1 MQKAIVAAAVCAA
14 ILVAAVPAVAA
25 TPAFK
30 GTVGPGFTISMTKK
44 PTKAGKVKITV
55 SDKSDFHNFHL
66 TGPGVNVKTSVGFVG
81 TLSDQPVGLTTAQEL
96 SRRMNELTAL
106 TASAERVLLAA
117 RRGGVEAHR
126 GLSEVEQAVAAQ
138 IALEALVHTFS
149 TADGGAFDRQHR
161 TGVEHARAAL
171 AAGHEALDELAAR
184 RRGLGV
190 ALAIIVLCLIGLAL
204 KIRQVSAAGAAPP
217 PTTPAGGR

>member
-81 TLSDQPVGLTTAQEL
+81 TKSFTVTLKKGTYRFVCDP
-96 SRRMNELTAL
+96 
-106 TASAERVLLAA
+106 
-117 RRGGVEAHR
+117 
-126 GLSEVEQAVAAQ
+126 
-138 IALEALVHTFS
+138 
-149 TADGGAFDRQHR
+149 
-161 TGVEHARAAL
+161 HATSMK
-171 AAGHEALDELAAR
+171 GSF
-184 RRGLGV
+184 
-190 ALAIIVLCLIGLAL
+190 
-204 KIRQVSAAGAAPP
+204 KVS
-217 PTTPAGGR
+217 